1 MRNIANNAFTRYGV
15 EQSSQFNAFES
26 LYAITRV
33 KRNIRN
39 SRDSS
44 NGPSRDL
51 PQKKGVNRDFAFVVW
66 KPKNFKKLAEKRGPY
81 FLN

>member
-1 MRNIANNAFTRYGV
+1 MRYALS
-15 EQSSQFNAFES
+15 ESMQFNAFES

-39 SRDSS
+39 SRYSS

-51 PQKKGVNRDFAFVVW
+51 PQKNGGQPGLPICCLETQEF
-66 KPKNFKKLAEKRGPY
+66 
-81 FLN
+81 